1 MPQEPSSVMP
11 KIKFDTQQSLPLVSI
26 LLVFLCGTV
35 YVMAAS
41 GGPNIAKW
49 ITSNGLIGQTAVK
62 AVSESM
68 QYMKMFL
75 TGNMAAWAQVQAD
88 IVKFFSFCFFNTFAS
103 LDVPQVAFHCFFFW
117 AFGASMEQR
126 LGLPRFMLLCILGS
140 TLPWALCYYEVVG
153 RDPVH
158 CYYGPFL
165 LFCVLVGASFVFPP
179 EKKINSEWF
188 KSARGNIFAKKEEID
203 YTTRY
208 QFKPMLFLVLFICYE
223 VGMYFW
229 VGQKYP
235 ILKNAS
241 ILSGVASIFVGYVS
255 VALMVWSATGSL
267 KDGPIRLMTVKMYND
282 ILRLDVGHETAV
294 KGTSLSL
301 GLPPER
307 VKEWVSKQKGKMRIS

>member
-1 MPQEPSSVMP
+1 MPQEPSSVTP
-11 KIKFDTQQSLPLVSI
+11 KIKFDTQQAMPLVSI

-41 GGPNIAKW
+41 NGPNIERWLAN
-49 ITSNGLIGQTAVK
+49 NGLIAAPASK
-62 AVSESM
+62 AVAEAFS
-68 QYMKMFL
+68 YLKMAFS
-75 TGNMAAWAQVQAD
+75 GNMAALAPVQAD
-88 IVKFFSFCFFNTFAS
+88 IGKFFTFCFNNTFAS
-103 LDVPQVAFHCFFFW
+103 LDIPQVAVNCFFLW

-126 LGLPRFMLLCILGS
+126 LGLPRFMMLCILGS

-153 RDPVH
+153 RDPNH
-158 CYYGPFL
+158 CYYGPYF

-179 EKKINSEWF
+179 EKKINTEWF

-229 VGQKYP
+229 VQQTHP
-235 ILKNAS
+235 LLKNAS
-241 ILSGVASIFVGYVS
+241 ILSGVASIFLGYVS